1 VLYFL
6 IIKRFMMANQPK
18 KLQLE
23 IEGMTCEHCAR
34 SIENKLNKLDGVVQS
49 AIDFKEGKGEVTYK
63 EESLAPQK
71 VVEEVNSMHQYK
83 VKDWSEKSS
92 DGHAPVSYD
101 LIILGGGSAAFAAA
115 IEADEL
121 EISTL
126 IVNEGLPWGGTC
138 VNVGC
143 LPSKHLIRAAEGIHK
158 ASHTPFRG
166 ISPNPP
172 SWDYKTII
180 RQKSELVKD
189 MQQHKYMDVVADL
202 ENITML
208 KGKGRLSSRNT
219 IEVDGKTYKGIKI
232 LIATGSNTTIPP
244 IEGLNEIDYLT
255 NDSLFDLEDLPES
268 LTIIGGGYI
277 GLEIAQAYHRF
288 GSKVK
293 VVEYF
298 DHILNTQTEDV
309 SDEVQKHLE
318 EEGIEFYTGTKATK
332 VYKEGS
338 NIVLVGEQSGRQI
351 SIASTHLLI
360 ATGRTPN
367 TKGIGLEETGVQL
380 LKGGFVKVNEELE
393 TSVPGIYAIGDIN
406 PNPPFVY
413 TAAYEGKTAVRNA
426 FQSAGKQTDY
436 QSMPWVIFTDPQV
449 AGVGLDEK
457 EAAAQGIAFE
467 VASLPLSEV
476 PRSAAA
482 LDTRGFIKLIK
493 NPQTDQLLGGRVV
506 APDGG
511 ELIMELSL
519 AVKYG
524 IPVNDLADS
533 FHPYLT
539 LSEGIKLAAITF
551 NKSVAKLSCCAS

>member
-1 VLYFL
+1 MEN
-6 IIKRFMMANQPK
+6 KQK
-18 KLQLE
+18 KLELE
-23 IEGMTCEHCAR
+23 IAGMTCEHCAR
-34 SIENKLNKLDGVVQS
+34 SIERKLSNLDGVLAS
-49 AIDFKEGKGEVTYK
+49 SIDYQKGKGEVTFK
-63 EESLAPQK
+63 ERSLDPKQ
-71 VVEEVNSMHQYK
+71 VVDQVNSMSQYK
-83 VKDWSEKSS
+83 VKDWTEISS
-92 DGHAPVSYD
+92 NGKEAGSYD

-121 EISTL
+121 QLSTL

-143 LPSKHLIRAAEGIHK
+143 LPSKYLIRAAESIHK
-158 ASHTPFRG
+158 ASHSPFRG
-166 ISPNPP
+166 ISPNKP

-180 RQKSELVKD
+180 QQKRELVAD
-189 MQQHKYMDVVADL
+189 LQQHKYMDVVAGL
-202 ENITML
+202 ENVTL
-208 KGKGRLSSRNT
+208 LEGRGRLTSRNT
-219 IEVDGKTYKGIKI
+219 IEVNGKIYRGIKI
-232 LIATGSNTTIPP
+232 FIATGSSTTIPP
-244 IEGLNEIDYLT
+244 IEGIREIDYLT
-255 NDSLFDLEDLPES
+255 NDTLFDKEDLPES

-288 GSKVK
+288 GSKVT

-298 DHILNTQTEDV
+298 DHILIDHILNTQTEDV
-309 SDEVQKHLE
+309 SSEVRKHLE
-318 EEGIEFYTGTKATK
+318 AEGIQFYTGTKATK
-332 VYKEGS
+332 VYKEGDQV
-338 NIVLVGEQSGRQI
+338 VLEGEQKGQKVSVT
-351 SIASTHLLI
+351 SSHLLI

-367 TKGIGLEETGVQL
+367 TKGIGVEDVGVEL
-380 LKGGFVKVNEELE
+380 LKGGFVKVNDQLE
-393 TSVPGIYAIGDIN
+393 TSVTGIYAVGDCN

-413 TAAYEGKTAVRNA
+413 TAAYEGKTAVQNA
-426 FQSAGKQTDY
+426 FQGVGKATDFR
-436 QSMPWVIFTDPQV
+436 SMPWVIFTDPQV

-457 EAAAQGIAFE
+457 EAAAQGTPFQ
-467 VASLPLSEV
+467 VASLPLSEI

-493 NPQTDQLLGGRVV
+493 NPETDKLLGARIV
-506 APDGG
+506 APEGG

-519 AVKYG
+519 AVKYS

>member
-1 VLYFL
+1 
-6 IIKRFMMANQPK
+6 MENQTNID
-18 KLQLE
+18 LN

-34 SIENKLNKLDGVVQS
+34 SIEKKLSQLRGVEQAKVHFEQ
-49 AIDFKEGKGEVTYK
+49 GKGEV
-63 EESLAPQK
+63 AFDPQTVNAER
-71 VVEEVNSMHQYK
+71 VVKAVNNMPQYK
-83 VKDWSEKSS
+83 VKDWRENNS
-92 DGHAPVSYD
+92 DGNAPASYD

-121 EISTL
+121 NLSTL
-126 IVNEGLPWGGTC
+126 LINEGLPWGGTC

-143 LPSKHLIRAAEGIHK
+143 LPSKHLIRAAESIHK
-158 ASHTPFRG
+158 ASYSPFKG
-166 ISPNPP
+166 VSPNKP
-172 SWDYKTII
+172 SWDYQTII
-180 RQKSELVKD
+180 QQKRALVQD
-189 MQQHKYMDVVADL
+189 LQQHKYLDVVADL
-202 ENITML
+202 ENVTL
-208 KGKGRLSSRNT
+208 LEGRGKFSSRNT
-219 IEVDGKTYKGIKI
+219 IEVDGKTYKGVKTF
-232 LIATGSNTTIPP
+232 IATGSSTSFPP
-244 IEGLNEIDYLT
+244 IEGLHEVDYLT
-255 NDSLFDLEDLPES
+255 NDSLFDLEELPES

-293 VVEYF
+293 IVEYF

-309 SDEVQKHLE
+309 SGEVRKHLE
-318 EEGIEFYTGTKATK
+318 AEGIEFYTGTKATK
-332 VYKEGS
+332 VYKDGGKV
-338 NIVLVGEQSGRQI
+338 VLEGEQKGKDI
-351 SIASTHLLI
+351 SITSTHLLI

-367 TKGIGLEETGVQL
+367 TKEIGLEEVGVEL
-380 LKGGFVKVNEELE
+380 LKGGFVRVNERLE
-393 TSVPGIYAIGDIN
+393 TSVPGIYAIGDVN

-426 FQSAGKQTDY
+426 FQSAGQQTDFR
-436 QSMPWVIFTDPQV
+436 SMPWVIFTDPQV

-457 EAAAQGIAFE
+457 EAAAQGIPFE
-467 VASLPLSEV
+467 VTTLPLKEV
-476 PRSAAA
+476 PRSQAA

-493 NPQTDQLLGGRVV
+493 NPETDKLLGARVV
-506 APDGG
+506 APEGG
-511 ELIMELSL
+511 ELIMELSM